1 MIRQETKKN
10 PVGMSYFS
18 VGEPTGNQIISRG
31 FYNIILSGSSQGKEI
46 PTCLACWAA
55 KFILRVGRQEKPD
68 RENNPVGQPTGNCI
82 FSVILSLSVY
92 SCRYTVRKII
102 PVGEPPFSC
111 RLLTHR
117 VKVVSSSVCVT
128 KYIINLFI
136 IIFCIMLY
144 PNYLLFIKYLNPLK

>member
-68 RENNPVGQPTGNCI
+68 RENNPVGQPTGLYFLCHSIPVGI
-82 FSVILSLSVY
+82 FLSVHRQENY
-92 SCRYTVRKII
+92 SCR
-102 PVGEPPFSC
+102 
-111 RLLTHR
+111 
-117 VKVVSSSVCVT
+117 
-128 KYIINLFI
+128 
-136 IIFCIMLY
+136 
-144 PNYLLFIKYLNPLK
+144 

>member
-10 PVGMSYFS
+10 PVGMSYFFCWRTDRKS
-18 VGEPTGNQIISRG
+18 NNISWVLQ
-31 FYNIILSGSSQGKEI
+31 YILSGSSQGKEI

-144 PNYLLFIKYLNPLK
+144 PNYLLFIKYLTPLK